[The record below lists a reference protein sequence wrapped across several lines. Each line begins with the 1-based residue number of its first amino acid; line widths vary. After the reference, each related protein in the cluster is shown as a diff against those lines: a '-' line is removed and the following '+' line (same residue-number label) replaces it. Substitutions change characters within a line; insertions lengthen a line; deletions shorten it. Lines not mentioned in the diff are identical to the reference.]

1 MKKILLFVL
10 AMVMT
15 GYVIGQQVS
24 RQMVIMEVG
33 TGTWCQYCPGAAL
46 GADDLVENGH
56 QVAVIENH
64 NGDSYANQYS
74 NSRNSF
80 YALTG
85 YPTAI
90 FDGLLKNAGGHHT
103 NSLYSTYLPKYNQ
116 RMAVL
121 SDYTLS
127 MVITN
132 TSGSTYQADVTIKKE
147 NSTTTSNTFKLH
159 FAITQSHISQNWQG
173 QTHLNFVNRMMVP
186 DQNGTAIDM
195 TGIDEKTVTLTFDMA
210 SNWVLEDCEFVTFI
224 QASNKEVLQ
233 GIKRGAVD
241 LTLGFDVDTTVVNT
255 HIPIQ
260 FTNTTF
266 GGYIDAPETYEWS
279 FPGGEPSTSTEKDPI
294 VTYDSAGLYTV
305 QLVVN
310 RGSQIDTLTKTA
322 LIEVQSAVGMSTLP
336 SLLAQV
342 YPTPASKE
350 INIRLSSVPEVNT
363 TYSIMTLTGIE
374 IMKGHLQDQEETLN
388 VSSISNG
395 VYILKI
401 EGSSPVIKKII
412 IRR

>member
-1 MKKILLFVL
+1 MKKTLLFLL
-10 AMVMT
+10 AITLSSFV
-15 GYVIGQQVS
+15 VGQQVS

-46 GADDLVENGH
+46 GADDLVENGQ
-56 QVAVIENH
+56 QVAVVENH

-74 NSRNSF
+74 NSRNSY
-80 YALTG
+80 YAITG

-90 FDGLLKNAGGHHT
+90 FDGLLKHSGGHHT

-132 TSGSTYQADVTIKKE
+132 TSGNSYQADVTIKKE
-147 NSTTTSNTFKLH
+147 NTATTATSFKLH

-173 QTHLNFVNRMMVP
+173 QTHLNFVNRKMVP

-195 TGIDEKTVTLTFDMA
+195 TGIDEKTVTLTFDMDA
-210 SNWVLEDCEFVTFI
+210 NWVFEDCEFVSFI

-241 LTLGFDVDTTVVNT
+241 LTVDFDVDTTIVNT

-260 FTNTTF
+260 FTNNTF

-279 FPGGEPSTSTEKDPI
+279 FPGGDPSTSTEKDPI

-305 QLVVN
+305 QLIVN
-310 RGSQIDTLTKTA
+310 RGSQIDTVSKTA
-322 LIEVQSAVGMSTLP
+322 FIEVQSAVGMSTLP
-336 SLLAQV
+336 TLLAQV
-342 YPTPASKE
+342 YPTPASNEVKV
-350 INIRLSSVPEVNT
+350 RLSSAPEVNT
-363 TYSIMTLTGIE
+363 TYSIMTLTGVE
-374 IMKGHLQDQEETLN
+374 VMNGVFQNQEETLN
-388 VSSISNG
+388 VSSLSNG
-395 VYILKI
+395 IYLIKI
-401 EGSSPVIKKII
+401 DGSTPVIKKII

>member
-1 MKKILLFVL
+1 MKKTLLFLL
-10 AMVMT
+10 AITLSSFV
-15 GYVIGQQVS
+15 VGQQVS

-46 GADDLVENGH
+46 GADDLVENGQ
-56 QVAVIENH
+56 QVAVVENH

-74 NSRNSF
+74 NSRNSY
-80 YALTG
+80 YAITG

-90 FDGLLKNAGGHHT
+90 FDGLLKHSGGHHT

-132 TSGSTYQADVTIKKE
+132 TSGNSYQADVTIKKE
-147 NSTTTSNTFKLH
+147 NTATTATSFKLH

-173 QTHLNFVNRMMVP
+173 QTHLNFVNRKMVP

-195 TGIDEKTVTLTFDMA
+195 TSIDGQTETRTFDMDA
-210 SNWVLEDCEFVTFI
+210 NWVFADGECVSWI
-224 QASNKEVLQ
+224 QASTKEVLQ

-241 LTLGFDVDTTVVNT
+241 LTVDFDVDTTIVNT

-260 FTNTTF
+260 FTNNTF

-305 QLVVN
+305 QLIVN
-310 RGSQIDTLTKTA
+310 RGSQIDTVSKTA
-322 LIEVQSAVGMSTLP
+322 FIEVQSAVGMSTLP
-336 SLLAQV
+336 TLLAQV
-342 YPTPASKE
+342 YPTPASNEVKV
-350 INIRLSSVPEVNT
+350 RLSSAPAVNT
-363 TYSIMTLTGIE
+363 TYSIMTLTGVE
-374 IMKGHLQDQEETLN
+374 VMNGVFQNQEETLN
-388 VSSISNG
+388 VSSLSNG
-395 VYILKI
+395 IYLIKI
-401 EGSSPVIKKII
+401 DGSTPVIKKII

>member
-1 MKKILLFVL
+1 MKKTLLFLL
-10 AMVMT
+10 AITLSSFV
-15 GYVIGQQVS
+15 VGQQVS

-46 GADDLVENGH
+46 GADDLVENGQ
-56 QVAVIENH
+56 QVAVVENH

-74 NSRNSF
+74 NSRNSY
-80 YALTG
+80 YAITG

-90 FDGLLKNAGGHHT
+90 FDGLLKHSGGHHT

-132 TSGSTYQADVTIKKE
+132 TSGNSYQADVTIKKE
-147 NSTTTSNTFKLH
+147 NTATTATSFKLH

-173 QTHLNFVNRMMVP
+173 QTHLNFVNRKMVP

-195 TGIDEKTVTLTFDMA
+195 TGIDEKTVTLTFDMDA
-210 SNWVLEDCEFVTFI
+210 NWVFEDCEFVSFI

-241 LTLGFDVDTTVVNT
+241 LTVGFDVDTTIVNT

-260 FTNTTF
+260 FTNNTF

-279 FPGGEPSTSTEKDPI
+279 FPGGDPSTSTEKDPI

-305 QLVVN
+305 QLIVN
-310 RGSQIDTLTKTA
+310 RGSQIDTVSKTA
-322 LIEVQSAVGMSTLP
+322 FIEVQSAVGMSTLP
-336 SLLAQV
+336 TLLAQV
-342 YPTPASKE
+342 YPTPAMNEVKV
-350 INIRLSSVPEVNT
+350 RLSSAPEVNT
-363 TYSIMTLTGIE
+363 TYSIMTLTGVE
-374 IMKGHLQDQEETLN
+374 VMNGVFQNQEETLN
-388 VSSISNG
+388 VSSLSNG
-395 VYILKI
+395 IYLIKI
-401 EGSSPVIKKII
+401 DGSTPVIKKII

>member
-1 MKKILLFVL
+1 MKKTLLFLL
-10 AMVMT
+10 AITLSSFV
-15 GYVIGQQVS
+15 VGQQVS

-46 GADDLVENGH
+46 GADDLVENGQ
-56 QVAVIENH
+56 QVAVVENH

-74 NSRNSF
+74 NSRNSY
-80 YALTG
+80 YAITG

-90 FDGLLKNAGGHHT
+90 FDGLLKHSGGHHT

-132 TSGSTYQADVTIKKE
+132 TSGNSYQADVTIKKE
-147 NSTTTSNTFKLH
+147 NTATTATSFKLH

-173 QTHLNFVNRMMVP
+173 QTHLNFVNRKMVP

-195 TGIDEKTVTLTFDMA
+195 TGIDEKTVTLTFDMDA
-210 SNWVLEDCEFVTFI
+210 NWVFEDCEFVSFI

-241 LTLGFDVDTTVVNT
+241 LTVGFDVDTTIVNT

-260 FTNTTF
+260 FTNNTF

-279 FPGGEPSTSTEKDPI
+279 FPGGDPSTSTEKDPI

-305 QLVVN
+305 QLIVN
-310 RGSQIDTLTKTA
+310 RGSQIDTVSKTA
-322 LIEVQSAVGMSTLP
+322 FIEVQSAVGMSTLP
-336 SLLAQV
+336 TLLAQV
-342 YPTPASKE
+342 YPTPASNEVKV
-350 INIRLSSVPEVNT
+350 RLSSAPEVNT
-363 TYSIMTLTGIE
+363 TYSIMTLTGVE
-374 IMKGHLQDQEETLN
+374 VMNGVFQNQEETLN
-388 VSSISNG
+388 VSSLSNG
-395 VYILKI
+395 IYLIKI
-401 EGSSPVIKKII
+401 DGSTPVIKKII

>member
-1 MKKILLFVL
+1 MKKTLLFLL
-10 AMVMT
+10 AITLSSFVM
-15 GYVIGQQVS
+15 GQQVS

-46 GADDLVENGH
+46 GADDLVENGQ

-74 NSRNSF
+74 NSRNSY
-80 YALTG
+80 YAITG

-90 FDGLLKNAGGHHT
+90 FDGLLKHSGGHHT

-132 TSGSTYQADVTIKKE
+132 TGGTSYQADVTIKKE
-147 NSTTTSNTFKLH
+147 NPATTSTSFKLH

-173 QTHLNFVNRMMVP
+173 QTHLNFVNRKMVP

-195 TGIDEKTVTLTFDMA
+195 TGVDEKTVTLTFDMDA
-210 SNWVLEDCEFVTFI
+210 NWVFEDCEFVTFI

-241 LTLGFDVDTTVVNT
+241 LTVDFDVDTTVVNT
-255 HIPIQ
+255 HTPIK
-260 FTNTTF
+260 FTNNTI

-279 FPGGEPSTSTEKDPI
+279 FPGGDPSTSTEKDPM

-305 QLVVN
+305 QLIVN
-310 RGSQIDTLTKTA
+310 RGSQIDTVSKTA
-322 LIEVQSAVGMSTLP
+322 FIEVQSAVGMSTLP
-336 SLLAQV
+336 TLLAQV
-342 YPTPASKE
+342 YPTPASNEVKV
-350 INIRLSSVPEVNT
+350 RLSSSPEVNT
-363 TYSIMTLTGIE
+363 TYSIITLTGVQV
-374 IMKGHLQDQEETLN
+374 MKGVFQNQEETLN
-388 VSSISNG
+388 VSSLSNG
-395 VYILKI
+395 IYLIKI

>member
-1 MKKILLFVL
+1 MKKTLLFLL
-10 AMVMT
+10 AITLSSFV
-15 GYVIGQQVS
+15 VGQQVS

-46 GADDLVENGH
+46 GADDLVENGQ
-56 QVAVIENH
+56 QVAVVENH

-74 NSRNSF
+74 NSRNSY
-80 YALTG
+80 YAITG

-90 FDGLLKNAGGHHT
+90 FDGLLKHSGGHHT

-132 TSGSTYQADVTIKKE
+132 TSGNSYQADVTIKKE
-147 NSTTTSNTFKLH
+147 NSATTATSFKLH

-173 QTHLNFVNRMMVP
+173 QTHLNFVNRKMVP

-195 TGIDEKTVTLTFDMA
+195 TGIDEKTVTLTFDMDA
-210 SNWVLEDCEFVTFI
+210 NWVFEDCEFVSFI

-241 LTLGFDVDTTVVNT
+241 LTVDFDVDTTIVNT

-260 FTNTTF
+260 FTNNTF

-305 QLVVN
+305 QLIVN
-310 RGSQIDTLTKTA
+310 RGSQIDTVSKTA
-322 LIEVQSAVGMSTLP
+322 FIEVQSAVGMSTLP
-336 SLLAQV
+336 TLLAQV
-342 YPTPASKE
+342 YPTPASNEVKV
-350 INIRLSSVPEVNT
+350 RLSSAPAVNT
-363 TYSIMTLTGIE
+363 TYSILTLTGVEVIN
-374 IMKGHLQDQEETLN
+374 GVFQNQEETLN
-388 VSSISNG
+388 VSSLSNG
-395 VYILKI
+395 IYLIKI
-401 EGSSPVIKKII
+401 DGSTPVIKKII

>member
-1 MKKILLFVL
+1 MKKTLLFLL
-10 AMVMT
+10 AITLSSFV
-15 GYVIGQQVS
+15 VGQQVS

-46 GADDLVENGH
+46 GADDLVENGQ
-56 QVAVIENH
+56 QVAVVENH

-74 NSRNSF
+74 NSRNSY
-80 YALTG
+80 YAITG

-90 FDGLLKNAGGHHT
+90 FDGLLKHSGGHHT

-132 TSGSTYQADVTIKKE
+132 TSGNSYQADVTIKKE
-147 NSTTTSNTFKLH
+147 NSATTATSFKLH

-173 QTHLNFVNRMMVP
+173 QTHLNFVNRKMVP

-195 TGIDEKTVTLTFDMA
+195 TGIDEKTVTLTFDMDA
-210 SNWVLEDCEFVTFI
+210 NWVFEDCEFVSFI

-241 LTLGFDVDTTVVNT
+241 LTVDFDVDTTIVNT

-260 FTNTTF
+260 FTNNTF

-279 FPGGEPSTSTEKDPI
+279 FPGGDPSTSTEKDPI

-305 QLVVN
+305 QLIVN
-310 RGSQIDTLTKTA
+310 RGSQIDTVSKTA
-322 LIEVQSAVGMSTLP
+322 FIEVQSAVGMSTLP
-336 SLLAQV
+336 TLLAQV
-342 YPTPASKE
+342 YPTPASNEVKV
-350 INIRLSSVPEVNT
+350 RLSSAPAVNT
-363 TYSIMTLTGIE
+363 TYSIMTLTGVE
-374 IMKGHLQDQEETLN
+374 VMNGVFQNQEETLN
-388 VSSISNG
+388 VSSLSNG
-395 VYILKI
+395 IYLIKI
-401 EGSSPVIKKII
+401 DGSTPVIKKII

>member
-1 MKKILLFVL
+1 MKKTLLFLL
-10 AMVMT
+10 AITLSSFV
-15 GYVIGQQVS
+15 VGQQVS

-46 GADDLVENGH
+46 GADDLVENGQ
-56 QVAVIENH
+56 QVAVVENH

-74 NSRNSF
+74 NSRNSY
-80 YALTG
+80 YAITG

-90 FDGLLKNAGGHHT
+90 FDGLLKHSGGHHT

-132 TSGSTYQADVTIKKE
+132 TSGNSYQADVTIKKE
-147 NSTTTSNTFKLH
+147 NTATTATSFKLH

-173 QTHLNFVNRMMVP
+173 QTHLNFVNRKMVP

-195 TGIDEKTVTLTFDMA
+195 TGIDEKTVTLTFDMDA
-210 SNWVLEDCEFVTFI
+210 NWVFEDCEFVSFI

-241 LTLGFDVDTTVVNT
+241 LTVGFDVDTTIVNT

-260 FTNTTF
+260 FTNNTF

-279 FPGGEPSTSTEKDPI
+279 FPGGDPSTSTEKDPI

-305 QLVVN
+305 QLIVN
-310 RGSQIDTLTKTA
+310 RGSQIDTVSKTA
-322 LIEVQSAVGMSTLP
+322 FIEVQSAVGMSTLP
-336 SLLAQV
+336 TLLAQV
-342 YPTPASKE
+342 YPTPASNEVKV
-350 INIRLSSVPEVNT
+350 RLSSAPEVNT
-363 TYSIMTLTGIE
+363 TYSIMTLTGVE
-374 IMKGHLQDQEETLN
+374 VMHGVFQNQEETLN
-388 VSSISNG
+388 VSSLSNG
-395 VYILKI
+395 IYLIKI
-401 EGSSPVIKKII
+401 DGSTPVIKKII

>member
-1 MKKILLFVL
+1 MKKTLLFLL
-10 AMVMT
+10 AITLSSFV
-15 GYVIGQQVS
+15 VGQQVS

-46 GADDLVENGH
+46 GADDLVENGQ
-56 QVAVIENH
+56 QVAVVENH

-74 NSRNSF
+74 NSRNSY
-80 YALTG
+80 YAITG

-90 FDGLLKNAGGHHT
+90 FDGLLKHSGGHHT

-132 TSGSTYQADVTIKKE
+132 TSGNSYQADVTIKKE
-147 NSTTTSNTFKLH
+147 NSATTATSFKLH

-173 QTHLNFVNRMMVP
+173 QTHLNFVNRKMVP

-195 TGIDEKTVTLTFDMA
+195 TGIDEKTVTLTFDMDA
-210 SNWVLEDCEFVTFI
+210 NWVFEDCEFVSFI

-241 LTLGFDVDTTVVNT
+241 LTVDFDVDTTIVNT

-260 FTNTTF
+260 FTNNTF

-279 FPGGEPSTSTEKDPI
+279 FPGGDPSTSTEKDPI

-305 QLVVN
+305 QLIVN
-310 RGSQIDTLTKTA
+310 RGSQIDTVSKTA
-322 LIEVQSAVGMSTLP
+322 FIEVQSAVGMSTLP
-336 SLLAQV
+336 TLLAQV
-342 YPTPASKE
+342 YPTPASNEVKV
-350 INIRLSSVPEVNT
+350 RLSSAPEVNT
-363 TYSIMTLTGIE
+363 TYSIMTLTGVE
-374 IMKGHLQDQEETLN
+374 VMNGVFQNQEETLN
-388 VSSISNG
+388 VSSLSNG
-395 VYILKI
+395 IYLIKI
-401 EGSSPVIKKII
+401 DGSTPVIKKII

>member
-1 MKKILLFVL
+1 MKKTLLFLL
-10 AMVMT
+10 AITLSSFV
-15 GYVIGQQVS
+15 VGQQVS

-46 GADDLVENGH
+46 GADDLVENGQ
-56 QVAVIENH
+56 QVAVVENH

-74 NSRNSF
+74 NSRNSY
-80 YALTG
+80 YAITG

-90 FDGLLKNAGGHHT
+90 FDGLLKHSGGHHT

-132 TSGSTYQADVTIKKE
+132 TSGNSYQADVTIKKE
-147 NSTTTSNTFKLH
+147 NSATTATSFKLH

-173 QTHLNFVNRMMVP
+173 QTHLNFVNRKMVP

-195 TGIDEKTVTLTFDMA
+195 TGIDEKTVTLTFDMDA
-210 SNWVLEDCEFVTFI
+210 NWVFEDCEFVSFI

-233 GIKRGAVD
+233 GIKRGAID
-241 LTLGFDVDTTVVNT
+241 LTVDFDVDTTIVNT

-260 FTNTTF
+260 FTNNTF

-279 FPGGEPSTSTEKDPI
+279 FPGGDPSTSTEKDPI

-305 QLVVN
+305 QLIVN
-310 RGSQIDTLTKTA
+310 RGSQIDTVSKTA
-322 LIEVQSAVGMSTLP
+322 FIEVQSAVGMSTLP
-336 SLLAQV
+336 TLLAQV
-342 YPTPASKE
+342 YPTPASNEVKV
-350 INIRLSSVPEVNT
+350 RLSSAPEVNT
-363 TYSIMTLTGIE
+363 TYSIMTLTGVE
-374 IMKGHLQDQEETLN
+374 VMNGVFQNQEETLN
-388 VSSISNG
+388 VSSLSNG
-395 VYILKI
+395 IYLIKI
-401 EGSSPVIKKII
+401 DGSTPVIKKII